1 MSKKVIYL
9 VMVLFI
15 IFVCVLISSFV
26 INYSNLKGDIKINN
40 KYKEI
45 SYLTDSEEIIVN
57 GDMVS
62 IRFSN
67 IKDEIF
73 YDIYNI
79 GNKDAKINS
88 VVINIINTSL
98 DKDKLIIDL
107 NTKAGDFIK
116 GGEIKR
122 EVVSIKYTDIIK
134 ENDYL
139 NFDVKYSFSE

>member
-1 MSKKVIYL
+1 MSKKVIYF
-9 VMVLFI
+9 VIVLFI